1 MRVKSQKSRILKWPL
16 HVGEAMMILN
26 TEYDIMVVL
35 DLVGS
40 SFVLSQCVTICS
52 CTFLT
57 V

>member
-1 MRVKSQKSRILKWPL
+1 MRVKSQKPRILKWPL

-26 TEYDIMVVL
+26 TEYDIMMVL